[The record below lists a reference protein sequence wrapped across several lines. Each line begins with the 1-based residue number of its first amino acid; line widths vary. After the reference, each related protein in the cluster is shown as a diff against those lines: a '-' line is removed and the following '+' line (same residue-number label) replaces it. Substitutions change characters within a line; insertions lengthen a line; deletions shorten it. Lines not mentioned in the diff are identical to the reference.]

1 MKRLLGIMVL
11 LIILLS
17 ACGDYEGT
25 VTEKKESSFI
35 LEVPSNNSTEESIV
49 HEMHLTD
56 GTIFKGSISTFEELQ
71 EGDKVKVIPFDV
83 PDDFPY
89 FLPAEVIVE

>member
-1 MKRLLGIMVL
+1 MKRLLSILAVL
-11 LIILLS
+11 LLFLS

-25 VTEKKESSFI
+25 VTEKRDTSFM
-35 LEVPSNNSTEESIV
+35 LEVPSDNSEEEPIF

-56 GTIFKGSISTFEELQ
+56 GTIFKGSISTYEELE
-71 EGDKVKVIPFDV
+71 EGDKVRVIPFDV